1 MDGTNSHTWTPFLLL
16 FYSLH
21 AQSSLLIS
29 RVLAGVSRVLCL
41 IGSSSFNLVQ
51 PARLQRAAGLRRSVR
66 DPRRETSHLESAGMM
81 IQAAKPA

>member
-1 MDGTNSHTWTPFLLL
+1 MDGTNSHTWTPFLPL

-41 IGSSSFNLVQ
+41 IGSSSFNLPVYSAQ
-51 PARLQRAAGLRRSVR
+51 QDSAAPSATLA
-66 DPRRETSHLESAGMM
+66 ETSHLESAGMM